1 VIQPVLHIHVC
12 ANPAR
17 AESTVVAE
25 SAADPA
31 PAVSAVAEPAAE
43 PPHSVVDYAADYAT
57 AGAALTKTS

>member
-17 AESTVVAE
+17 AESIVVAE

-31 PAVSAVAEPAAE
+31 PAVSAVAEPL
-43 PPHSVVDYAADYAT
+43 HSVVDYAADYAT